1 MNRRKALTLSAMR
14 RPSVLKW
21 EEHDYLSLRPQRFTL
36 KVVETA
42 QQLSLKGSNSQ
53 NLVWTTFT
61 IWRAYFKM
69 QILGAMSR
77 EADTAGMGWGQGS
90 SIWTTV
96 YKGFWHTPWNVLY
109 SKFHQGQGPDSNC
122 YFSTLWFYL
131 SHSHYSVYVFS
142 FLSFF
147 FFGKPKWKVWIFPEW
162 SRRLWARA
170 DGFGTHTRPKLGQS
184 DALNSSPV
192 NLV

>member
-131 SHSHYSVYVFS
+131 SHSHYSVYVFF

-147 FFGKPKWKVWIFPEW
+147 FLANLSEKYEYFLNGADACEPELTGLGHIHGP
-162 SRRLWARA
+162 SWANQM
-170 DGFGTHTRPKLGQS
+170 H
-184 DALNSSPV
+184 
-192 NLV
+192 